1 MMRAHPL
8 VVLVSGI
15 ILAAGSI
22 LLVPAHAQNAPTLPV
37 AQDTA
42 VKPIGRVV
50 TAKGAVTIQHV
61 NVVVVTASLG
71 NPGGTKLGD
80 PVYLGD
86 IVQTGSDGQL
96 GIAFTDGTAFDLS
109 SNARMVIN
117 EFVYDPNGK
126 SNSSLIDLTKGAF
139 TFIAGNVAK
148 TGDMKVNTPVATL
161 GIRGTTP
168 HVVISDDGTVKFST
182 LIEKGKNQVLE
193 KYGSL
198 RVTPRANEP
207 SKRERLN
214 LKICNGC

>member
-1 MMRAHPL
+1 MRARPL
-8 VVLVSGI
+8 VVFVSGA

-22 LLVPAHAQNAPTLPV
+22 LLVPARAQNAPNTPV
-37 AQDTA
+37 AGDTV
-42 VKPIGRVV
+42 VKPIGKVV
-50 TAKGAVTIQHV
+50 KAKGAVTIQHV
-61 NVVVVTASLG
+61 NAVVVTASLG
-71 NPGGTKLGD
+71 NPGRIKIGA

-117 EFVYDPNGK
+117 DFVYDPNGK
-126 SNSSLIDLTKGAF
+126 SNSTLIDLTKGAF

-182 LIEKGKNQVLE
+182 LIEKGKNQVLK

-207 SKRERLN
+207 SKRDRLN